1 MIWLEW
7 NHRMSHQPERQV
19 VITGIGV
26 VSPIGVGAEEFRQS
40 LNAGRSGIAPIE
52 LLPYTPF
59 PNHIAGEVKNFSAA
73 KYAKTKEQKKG
84 IKVMCREIQLGVV
97 SASLALDH
105 AGIQDGQINPERLG
119 VDFGANLMLS
129 PPEDLGSACFACIDE
144 QTQEFRFDRW
154 GKQGMSEMFPLWLLK
169 YLPNMPAC
177 HIGIAADARGPNNS
191 ITLDEAS
198 GCLVLGEAFRVIA
211 RGHADVMISG
221 ATGTRLHAVKSM
233 HAAMWDQ
240 LAAPTDDPTKAVR
253 PFDLNRTGQA
263 VGEGACTLILED
275 AAHAAQRGA
284 KVIGSVLGTGSSCV
298 LGKDGKPNVRQ
309 ALAQAMRGA
318 LRDAEVEARDIGH
331 INAHGMGSSDS
342 DRDESAAIH
351 DVFEV
356 DAEKV
361 PVTAFKSYLGNS
373 GSGCGPLELAASL
386 IGLQQG
392 VVFPTLNYETPDP
405 ACRLNVVRAKP
416 LPVTNRTFLKINVTR
431 MGQASAVVIRGA

>member
-1 MIWLEW
+1 
-7 NHRMSHQPERQV
+7 MSHHTEKQV

-26 VSPIGVGAEEFRQS
+26 VSPIGVGVEAFTSS
-40 LNAGRSGIAPIE
+40 LNAGQSGIAQVE

-59 PNHIAGEVKNFSAA
+59 PSHIAGEVKNFSAS

-129 PPEDLGSACFACIDE
+129 PPEDLASACFACIDE
-144 QTQEFRFDRW
+144 QTQEFQFSRW
-154 GKQGMSEMFPLWLLK
+154 GKQGMGEMFPLWLLK

-198 GCLVLGEAFRVIA
+198 GCLVMGEAFRVIA

-233 HAAMWDQ
+233 HATMWDK
-240 LAAPTDDPTKAVR
+240 LASPTDDPTKAVK
-253 PFDLNRTGQA
+253 PFDLRRSGEA
-263 VGEGACTLILED
+263 VGEGACTLILEE
-275 AAHAAQRGA
+275 ASHAAQRGA
-284 KVIGSVLGTGSSCV
+284 KVLGHVLGAGSSCV
-298 LGKDGKPNVRQ
+298 LGKDGKPNIRQ
-309 ALAQAMRGA
+309 ALVQAMQAA
-318 LRDAEVEARDIGH
+318 LRDAGLQPKDMGH
-331 INAHGMGSSDS
+331 INANASGSPDG
-342 DRDESAAIH
+342 DRDEAAATH
-351 DVFEV
+351 DVFGP
-356 DAEKV
+356 DAERV

-373 GSGCGPLELAASL
+373 GSGCGPLEIAASL

-392 VVFPTLNYETPDP
+392 VVLPTLNFETPDP
-405 ACRLNVVRAKP
+405 ACRLNVVHGKP
-416 LPVTNRTFLKINVTR
+416 LAVTNKTFLKTSVTR
-431 MGQASAVVIRGA
+431 MGQASAVVFRGA

>member
-1 MIWLEW
+1 
-7 NHRMSHQPERQV
+7 MSHPTEKQV

-26 VSPIGVGAEEFRQS
+26 VSPIGVGVEAFTAS
-40 LNAGRSGIAPIE
+40 LMAAQSGITPVE
-52 LLPYTPF
+52 LLPFTPF
-59 PNHIAGEVKNFSAA
+59 PAHAAGEVKNFAAA

-97 SASLALDH
+97 SATLALDH
-105 AGIQDGQINPERLG
+105 AGIADGQINPERLG

-129 PPEDLGSACFACIDE
+129 PPEDLASGCFACMDE
-144 QTQEFRFDRW
+144 QTHEFQFNRW
-154 GKQGMSEMFPLWLLK
+154 GRQGLGEMFPLWLLK

-233 HAAMWDQ
+233 HAAMWDK
-240 LAAPTDDPTKAVR
+240 LAEPTDDPAKAAR
-253 PFDLNRTGQA
+253 PFDRHRTGEV
-263 VGEGACTLILED
+263 VGEGACTLIIEE

-284 KVIGSVLGTGSSCV
+284 KLLGHVLGAGSSCV
-298 LGKDGKPNVRQ
+298 LGKDGKPNIRQ
-309 ALAQAMRGA
+309 ALAQAMQAA
-318 LRDAEVEARDIGH
+318 LRDAGLQPSDIGH
-331 INAHGMGSSDS
+331 LNANASGSPAGDL
-342 DRDESAAIH
+342 DEAAAIH
-351 DVFEV
+351 DVFGH
-356 DAEKV
+356 DAERV

-373 GSGCGPLELAASL
+373 GSGCGPLEIAASL
-386 IGLQQG
+386 VGLQHG
-392 VVFPTLNYETPDP
+392 VVFPTLNFETPDP
-405 ACRLNVVRAKP
+405 ACCLNVVHGKP
-416 LPVTNRTFLKINVTR
+416 LPIANKTFLKTNVTR